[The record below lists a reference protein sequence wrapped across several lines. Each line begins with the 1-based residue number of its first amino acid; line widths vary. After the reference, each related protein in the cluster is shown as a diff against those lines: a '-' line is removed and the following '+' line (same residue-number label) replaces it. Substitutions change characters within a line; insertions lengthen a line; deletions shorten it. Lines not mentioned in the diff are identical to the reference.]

1 MKDVKTT
8 KNNEDQKIVIRD
20 AMDDVMDNV
29 MANSCEY
36 LKEYI
41 AELGLSY
48 DSPFDEE
55 NKKSKSIID
64 VINMTLTDC
73 KNADSVLDDSYKAE
87 SPFSAVLPYAQNML
101 RMLYAEKSAL
111 AYEVSKS
118 NGLNYAEVVFPYDAL
133 YEEVCQ
139 HEAPETLVKFHEVCG
154 RVNGWRAFFNYGSF
168 INGEY
173 TRGDVVNFVNGVSE
187 DESLYTHKSVNG
199 EYELFIKNGIVF
211 IVQHIM
217 DTEECPGEI
226 DSKFFLRSGSSYD
239 FTKIINKFQK
249 LEQEGVEVKDKLE
262 FLLGSE
268 ARRRGAVTL
277 KGELASGDGIYA
289 ISRKG
294 KFNGKTVKICDVD
307 EVTTNSIKGNKDA
320 SEYRKLFTGKI
331 IVEKV
336 LFTTIKSGGS
346 DINSYVLLCRKA

>member
-1 MKDVKTT
+1 MKNVSN

-20 AMDDVMDNV
+20 AMDDVMDSV

-48 DSPFDEE
+48 ESPFDEE
-55 NKKSKSIID
+55 TKKSKSIID

-101 RMLYAEKSAL
+101 RMLYAEDSAS
-111 AYEVSKS
+111 AYKVSKS

-168 INGEY
+168 VGGEY
-173 TRGDVVNFVNGVSE
+173 VRGDVVNFVDGVSE

-199 EYELFIKNGIVF
+199 KYELFIKNGIVF

-217 DTEECPGEI
+217 DTEECPGEM
-226 DSKFFLRSGSSYD
+226 DGKFFLRSGSSYD

-268 ARRRGAVTL
+268 ARRRSAVTL
-277 KGELASGDGIYA
+277 EGKLASGDGIYA
-289 ISRKG
+289 VSRKG
-294 KFNGKTVKICDVD
+294 KFSGKTVKICDVD
-307 EVTTNSIKGNKDA
+307 EVTADSVRNNKDA
-320 SEYRKLFTGKI
+320 SDYRKLFTGR
-331 IVEKV
+331 IVVDKV

-346 DINSYVLLCRKA
+346 DINSSVLLCRKV

>member
-1 MKDVKTT
+1 MKKE
-8 KNNEDQKIVIRD
+8 NNQNNQDQKIIIRD

-55 NKKSKSIID
+55 ARSSKSVID
-64 VINMTLTDC
+64 VINMALTDC

-101 RMLYAEKSAL
+101 RMLYAEDSAT
-111 AYEVSKS
+111 AYKTSKD

-133 YEEVCQ
+133 FEEVSK

-154 RVNGWRAFFNYGSF
+154 RKNGWRALFNYGSF
-168 INGEY
+168 VDGEY
-173 TRGDVVNFVNGVSE
+173 VRGDVVNFMDGMSK
-187 DESLYTHKSVNG
+187 DEKLYTHKSVNG

-217 DTEECPGEI
+217 DTEECPGEM
-226 DSKFFLRSGSSYD
+226 DGKFFLRSGSSYD

-249 LEQEGVEVKDKLE
+249 LEQEGIEVKDKLE

-268 ARRRGAVTL
+268 ARNRKAVNL
-277 KGELASGDGIYA
+277 KGELVSGDGIYA
-289 ISRKG
+289 VSRKG
-294 KFNGKTVKICDVD
+294 KFSGKTVKICNVD
-307 EVTTNSIKGNKDA
+307 EVTSDSVKGNKDA
-320 SEYRKLFTGKI
+320 GEYRKLFTGKI
-331 IVEKV
+331 VVDKV
-336 LFTTIKSGGS
+336 LFTTIKSGNS
-346 DINSYVLLCRKA
+346 DINSSILLCRKA

>member
-1 MKDVKTT
+1 MKDVKNN
-8 KNNEDQKIVIRD
+8 KNNKEEKIIIRD

-101 RMLYAEKSAL
+101 RMLYAEDSAL
-111 AYEVSKS
+111 AYETSKR

-139 HEAPETLVKFHEVCG
+139 HETPEKLVKFHEVCG
-154 RVNGWRAFFNYGSF
+154 RKNGWRAFFSYGSF
-168 INGEY
+168 VDGEY
-173 TRGDVVNFVNGVSE
+173 VRGDVVNFVDGVSE

-217 DTEECPGEI
+217 DTEECPGEM
-226 DSKFFLRSGSSYD
+226 DTKFFLRSGSSYD

-249 LEQEGVEVKDKLE
+249 LEQEGIEVKDKLE

-268 ARRRGAVTL
+268 ARRRGAVNL

-289 ISRKG
+289 VSRKG
-294 KFNGKTVKICDVD
+294 KFSGKTVKICDVD
-307 EVTTNSIKGNKDA
+307 EVTSDSVKDNKDA
-320 SEYRKLFTGKI
+320 SGYRKLFTGKI
-331 IVEKV
+331 VVDKV

-346 DINSYVLLCRKA
+346 DINSSVLLCRKA

>member
-1 MKDVKTT
+1 MKKENNQN
-8 KNNEDQKIVIRD
+8 NNEKIIIRD
-20 AMDDVMDNV
+20 AMDDVMDNI
-29 MANSCEY
+29 MQTSCEY

-41 AELGLSY
+41 TELGLSY
-48 DSPFDEE
+48 NSPFDEE
-55 NKKSKSIID
+55 SKNSKSIID

-101 RMLYAEKSAL
+101 RMLYAEDSAL
-111 AYEVSKS
+111 AYETSKR

-133 YEEVCQ
+133 FEEVSQ
-139 HEAPETLVKFHEVCG
+139 HETPETLVKFHEVYG

-168 INGEY
+168 VDGEY
-173 TRGDVVNFVNGVSE
+173 TRGDVINFVNGVSE

-217 DTEECPGEI
+217 DTEECPGEM
-226 DSKFFLRSGSSYD
+226 DGKFFLRSGSNYD

-249 LEQEGVEVKDKLE
+249 LEQEGIEIKDKLE
-262 FLLGSE
+262 FLLSSQ
-268 ARRRGAVTL
+268 AKKRNAVNM

-289 ISRKG
+289 VSHKG
-294 KFNGKTVKICDVD
+294 KFNGKTIKICSVD
-307 EVTTNSIKGNKDA
+307 EVTVDSIKGNKDG
-320 SEYRKLFTGKI
+320 SKYRKLFTGKI
-331 IVEKV
+331 IVDKV
-336 LFTTIKSGGS
+336 LFTTIKSGGN
-346 DINSYVLLCRKA
+346 DINSSVLLCRKA

>member
-1 MKDVKTT
+1 MKKENNQN
-8 KNNEDQKIVIRD
+8 NNEKIIIRD

-29 MANSCEY
+29 MQASCEY

-41 AELGLSY
+41 TELGLSY
-48 DSPFDEE
+48 ESPFGEE
-55 NKKSKSIID
+55 AKKSKSIID

-101 RMLYAEKSAL
+101 RMLYAEDSAV
-111 AYEVSKS
+111 AYNSSKS
-118 NGLNYAEVVFPYDAL
+118 NGLNYAEVVFPYNAL

-154 RVNGWRAFFNYGSF
+154 RKNGWRAFFNYGSF
-168 INGEY
+168 VDGEY
-173 TRGDVVNFVNGVSE
+173 VRGDVINFTDGISE

-217 DTEECPGEI
+217 DTEECPGEM
-226 DSKFFLRSGSSYD
+226 DDKFFLRSGSNYN

-249 LEQEGVEVKDKLE
+249 LEQEGIEVKDKLE

-268 ARRRGAVTL
+268 AKKRKAVDL
-277 KGELASGDGIYA
+277 KGKLAAGDGIYA
-289 ISRKG
+289 ISHKG
-294 KFNGKTVKICDVD
+294 KLSGKTVKICDVD
-307 EVTTNSIKGNKDA
+307 EVVVDSVKNNKDA
-320 SEYRKLFTGKI
+320 NKYRKLFTGKI
-331 IVEKV
+331 IVDKI
-336 LFTTIKSGGS
+336 LFTTIKNGNSE
-346 DINSYVLLCRKA
+346 INSSILLCQKA

>member
-1 MKDVKTT
+1 MKSVNN

-29 MANSCEY
+29 MTASCEY

-111 AYEVSKS
+111 AYEVSKN

-133 YEEVCQ
+133 YEEVCK
-139 HEAPETLVKFHEVCG
+139 HEAPETLVKLHEVCG
-154 RVNGWRAFFNYGSF
+154 RTNGWRAFFNYGSF

-173 TRGDVVNFVNGVSE
+173 TRGDVVNFVDGVSE
-187 DESLYTHKSVNG
+187 DGNLYTHKSVNG

-217 DTEECPGEI
+217 DTEECPGEM
-226 DSKFFLRSGSSYD
+226 DTKFFLRSGSSYD

-249 LEQEGVEVKDKLE
+249 LEQEGIEVKDKLE

-268 ARRRGAVTL
+268 ARNRKAVNL
-277 KGELASGDGIYA
+277 KGELVSGDGIYA
-289 ISRKG
+289 VSCKG
-294 KFNGKTVKICDVD
+294 KFAGKTVKICDVD
-307 EVTTNSIKGNKDA
+307 EVTADSIKGNKDA

-331 IVEKV
+331 VVDKV

-346 DINSYVLLCRKA
+346 DINSSVLLCRKA

>member
-8 KNNEDQKIVIRD
+8 KNNEEKIVIRD
-20 AMDDVMDNV
+20 AMDDVMDSI
-29 MANSCEY
+29 MENSCEY

-55 NKKSKSIID
+55 NKKSKSVID

-101 RMLYAEKSAL
+101 RMLYAEESAT
-111 AYEVSKS
+111 AYKIAKN

-133 YEEVCQ
+133 FEEVCK

-154 RVNGWRAFFNYGSF
+154 RTNGWRAFFSYGSF
-168 INGEY
+168 VDGEY
-173 TRGDVVNFVNGVSE
+173 VRGDVVNFVDGVSE

-217 DTEECPGEI
+217 DTEECPGKM
-226 DSKFFLRSGSSYD
+226 DTRFFLRSGSSYD

-268 ARRRGAVTL
+268 AKKRSAVNLRGKLV
-277 KGELASGDGIYA
+277 SGDGIYA
-289 ISRKG
+289 VSRKG

-307 EVTTNSIKGNKDA
+307 EITIDSVKGNKDA
-320 SEYRKLFTGKI
+320 SKYRKLFTGKI
-331 IVEKV
+331 IVDKV

-346 DINSYVLLCRKA
+346 DINSSILLCHKA

>member
-1 MKDVKTT
+1 MKNVNQ
-8 KNNEDQKIVIRD
+8 NNEDQKIIIRD

-29 MANSCEY
+29 MQASCEY

-55 NKKSKSIID
+55 NKKSKSIVD

-101 RMLYAEKSAL
+101 RMLYAEESAI
-111 AYEVSKS
+111 AYKTSKD

-133 YEEVCQ
+133 FEEVSQ
-139 HEAPETLVKFHEVCG
+139 HKAPETLVKFHEVCG

-168 INGEY
+168 VDGEY
-173 TRGDVVNFVNGVSE
+173 TRGDVVNFIDGVSE
-187 DESLYTHKSVNG
+187 DKSLYTHKSVNG
-199 EYELFIKNGIVF
+199 EYELFIKNGIAF
-211 IVQHIM
+211 IIQHIM
-217 DTEECPGEI
+217 DTEECPG
-226 DSKFFLRSGSSYD
+226 DMDTKFFLRSGSSYD

-249 LEQEGVEVKDKLE
+249 LEQEGVEIKDKLE

-268 ARRRGAVTL
+268 ARARKAVNL
-277 KGELASGDGIYA
+277 KGEPVSGDGIYA
-289 ISRKG
+289 VSRKG
-294 KFNGKTVKICDVD
+294 KFSGKTVKICDVD
-307 EVTTNSIKGNKDA
+307 EVTTDSVKGNKDA
-320 SEYRKLFTGKI
+320 MSYRKLFTGKI
-331 IVEKV
+331 VVDKV

-346 DINSYVLLCRKA
+346 DINSSVLLCRKA

>member
-8 KNNEDQKIVIRD
+8 KNNEEKIVIRD
-20 AMDDVMDNV
+20 AMDDVMDSI
-29 MANSCEY
+29 MENSCEY

-55 NKKSKSIID
+55 NKKSKSVID

-101 RMLYAEKSAL
+101 RMLYAEESAL
-111 AYEVSKS
+111 AYEASKN
-118 NGLNYAEVVFPYDAL
+118 NGLNYAEVVFPYNAL
-133 YEEVCQ
+133 YEEVRQ
-139 HEAPETLVKFHEVCG
+139 HKAPETLVKFHEVCG
-154 RVNGWRAFFNYGSF
+154 RKNGWRSFFNYGSF
-168 INGEY
+168 VDGEY
-173 TRGDVVNFVNGVSE
+173 TRGDVINFVDGVSE

-217 DTEECPGEI
+217 DTEECPGEM
-226 DSKFFLRSGSSYD
+226 DGKFFLRSGSSYD

-268 ARRRGAVTL
+268 ARKRGAVNL

-289 ISRKG
+289 ISHKG
-294 KFNGKTVKICDVD
+294 KFSGKTVKICNVD
-307 EVTTNSIKGNKDA
+307 EVTSDSVKGNKDA
-320 SEYRKLFTGKI
+320 GKYRKLFTGKI
-331 IVEKV
+331 VVDKV
-336 LFTTIKSGGS
+336 LFTTIKSGNS
-346 DINSYVLLCRKA
+346 DINSSVLLCHKA

>member
-1 MKDVKTT
+1 MKNVNN

-48 DSPFDEE
+48 DSPFDEKV
-55 NKKSKSIID
+55 KKSKSVID

-101 RMLYAEKSAL
+101 RMLYAEESAE
-111 AYEVSKS
+111 AYKVSKN
-118 NGLNYAEVVFPYDAL
+118 NGLNYTEVVFPYDAL
-133 YEEVCQ
+133 FEEVCK

-168 INGEY
+168 VNGEY
-173 TRGDVVNFVNGVSE
+173 TRGDVINFVDGVSE

-217 DTEECPGEI
+217 DTEECPGEM
-226 DSKFFLRSGSSYD
+226 DGKFFLRSGSRYD

-249 LEQEGVEVKDKLE
+249 LEQEGIEVKDKLE

-268 ARRRGAVTL
+268 AKNRKAVNL
-277 KGELASGDGIYA
+277 KGELVSGDGIYA
-289 ISRKG
+289 VSRKG
-294 KFNGKTVKICDVD
+294 KFAGKTVKICDVD
-307 EVTTNSIKGNKDA
+307 EVTSDSVKDNKDA
-320 SEYRKLFTGKI
+320 SGYRKLFTGKI
-331 IVEKV
+331 VVDKV

-346 DINSYVLLCRKA
+346 DINSSVLLCRKA

>member
-1 MKDVKTT
+1 MKNVNN

-101 RMLYAEKSAL
+101 RMLYAEDSAT
-111 AYEVSKS
+111 AYEASKQ

-133 YEEVCQ
+133 YEEVRQ

-154 RVNGWRAFFNYGSF
+154 RVNGWRAFFSYGSF
-168 INGEY
+168 VDGEY
-173 TRGDVVNFVNGVSE
+173 VRGDVVNFVDGVSE

-217 DTEECPGEI
+217 DTEECPGEM
-226 DSKFFLRSGSSYD
+226 DGKFFLRSGSSYD

-249 LEQEGVEVKDKLE
+249 LEQEGIEVKDKLE

-268 ARRRGAVTL
+268 ARRRGAINL

-289 ISRKG
+289 VSRKG
-294 KFNGKTVKICDVD
+294 KFAGKTVKICDVD
-307 EVTTNSIKGNKDA
+307 EVTADSVKGNKDA
-320 SEYRKLFTGKI
+320 SNYRKLFTGKI
-331 IVEKV
+331 VVDKV

-346 DINSYVLLCRKA
+346 DINSSVLLCRKA

>member
-1 MKDVKTT
+1 MKNVKTT
-8 KNNEDQKIVIRD
+8 KNNEEKIVIRD
-20 AMDDVMDNV
+20 AMDDVMDSV
-29 MANSCEY
+29 MQASCEY

-41 AELGLSY
+41 EELGLSY

-55 NKKSKSIID
+55 SKKTKSIID

-101 RMLYAEKSAL
+101 RMLYAEESAL
-111 AYEVSKS
+111 AYEVSKN

-133 YEEVCQ
+133 YEEVRQ

-154 RVNGWRAFFNYGSF
+154 RKNGWRAFFNYGSF
-168 INGEY
+168 VDGEY
-173 TRGDVVNFVNGVSE
+173 TRGDVINFVDGVSE

-217 DTEECPGEI
+217 DTEECPGEM
-226 DSKFFLRSGSSYD
+226 DTKFFLRSGSSYD

-249 LEQEGVEVKDKLE
+249 LEQEGIEVKDKLE

-268 ARRRGAVTL
+268 AKRRGAVNL

-289 ISRKG
+289 VSRKG
-294 KFNGKTVKICDVD
+294 KFAGKTVKICDVD
-307 EVTTNSIKGNKDA
+307 EVTSDSVKDNKDA
-320 SEYRKLFTGKI
+320 SGYRKLFTGKI
-331 IVEKV
+331 VVDKV

-346 DINSYVLLCRKA
+346 DINSSVLLCRKA

>member
-1 MKDVKTT
+1 MKNVNN
-8 KNNEDQKIVIRD
+8 KNNEEKIVIRD

-29 MANSCEY
+29 MQTSCQY
-36 LKEYI
+36 LKEYVK
-41 AELGLSY
+41 ELGLSY

-55 NKKSKSIID
+55 AKKSKSVID

-101 RMLYAEKSAL
+101 RMLYAEESAM
-111 AYEVSKS
+111 AYEVSKQ

-133 YEEVCQ
+133 YEEVSQ

-154 RVNGWRAFFNYGSF
+154 RENGWRAFFSYGSF

-173 TRGDVVNFVNGVSE
+173 TRGDVINFVDGVSE

-217 DTEECPGEI
+217 DTEECPGEM
-226 DSKFFLRSGSSYD
+226 DTKFFLRSGSSYD

-268 ARRRGAVTL
+268 ARDRKAVNL
-277 KGELASGDGIYA
+277 KGELVSGDGIYA

-307 EVTTNSIKGNKDA
+307 EVTTDSVKSNKDA
-320 SEYRKLFTGKI
+320 MNYRELFTGKI
-331 IVEKV
+331 IVDKV

-346 DINSYVLLCRKA
+346 DINSSVLLCRKA

>member
-29 MANSCEY
+29 MSASCEY

-48 DSPFDEE
+48 DSPFDE
-55 NKKSKSIID
+55 KAKSSKSIID

-101 RMLYAEKSAL
+101 RILYAEDSAL
-111 AYEVSKS
+111 AYEASKN

-168 INGEY
+168 VNGEY

-217 DTEECPGEI
+217 DTEECPGKM
-226 DSKFFLRSGSSYD
+226 DGKFFLRSGSNYD

-262 FLLGSE
+262 FILGSE
-268 ARRRGAVTL
+268 ARRRKAVNL

-289 ISRKG
+289 VSRKG
-294 KFNGKTVKICDVD
+294 KFSGKTVKICDAD
-307 EVTTNSIKGNKDA
+307 EVTTDSIKGNKDA
-320 SEYRKLFTGKI
+320 SDYRKLFTGKI
-331 IVEKV
+331 VVDKV

-346 DINSYVLLCRKA
+346 DINSSVLLCRKA

>member
-1 MKDVKTT
+1 MKNVNN

-29 MANSCEY
+29 MQASCEY
-36 LKEYI
+36 LKEYV

-55 NKKSKSIID
+55 IKKSKSVID

-101 RMLYAEKSAL
+101 RMLYAEESAE
-111 AYEVSKS
+111 AYKVSKN

-133 YEEVCQ
+133 YEEVCK

-154 RVNGWRAFFNYGSF
+154 RVNGWKAFFNYGSF
-168 INGEY
+168 VNGEY
-173 TRGDVVNFVNGVSE
+173 TRGDVISFIDGVSE

-211 IVQHIM
+211 IIQHIM
-217 DTEECPGEI
+217 DTEECPG
-226 DSKFFLRSGSSYD
+226 DMDGKFFLRSSSSYD

-268 ARRRGAVTL
+268 ARNRKAVNL
-277 KGELASGDGIYA
+277 KGELVSGDGIYA
-289 ISRKG
+289 VSRKG
-294 KFNGKTVKICDVD
+294 KLSDKTVKICDVD
-307 EVTTNSIKGNKDA
+307 EVTTDSVKGNKDA
-320 SEYRKLFTGKI
+320 SDYRKLFTGKI
-331 IVEKV
+331 VVDKV

-346 DINSYVLLCRKA
+346 DINSSVLLCRKA